1 MLTGKEDQKFAT
13 PPYTSNRS
21 ESVRFAELMLKR
33 SSILGESEKS
43 VKRSLSSTAEIKMN
57 TRNMVENRPHKN

>member
-13 PPYTSNRS
+13 PPYTSYGVSWFCRID
-21 ESVRFAELMLKR
+21 AEAFR
-33 SSILGESEKS
+33 ILGESEKS

-57 TRNMVENRPHKN
+57 TRNMAENRPHKN